1 MNYDFRHPVY
11 AKIQDSFSSNT
22 SDLSDQMSSTDK
34 HNLAINNALLQCVDM
49 SNVPSINEHVY
60 VDTNANIRKS
70 ANCNNC
76 IFSKAFY
83 YIKNKSTLICLK
95 KLIDLSFE
103 DSIVDNE
110 HICMFH
116 EYKQHN
122 CCCCNCKD

>member
-22 SDLSDQMSSTDK
+22 SDLSDQMSEKDK
-34 HNLAINNALLQCVDM
+34 HNLALNNALLQCIDM

-60 VDTNANIRKS
+60 VDTNAKIRKS
-70 ANCNNC
+70 TNCNNC
-76 IFSKAFY
+76 TFSKVFY

-103 DSIVDNE
+103 DSIVDDE

-116 EYKQHN
+116 EYKQNN
-122 CCCCNCKD
+122 CSCCNCKD

>member
-22 SDLSDQMSSTDK
+22 SDLSDQMSDKDK
-34 HNLAINNALLQCVDM
+34 HNLALNNALLQCIDM
-49 SNVPSINEHVY
+49 SNVPSINERIY
-60 VDTNANIRKS
+60 VDTNAKIRKS

-76 IFSKAFY
+76 TFSKDFY

-110 HICMFH
+110 HICKLH
-116 EYKQHN
+116 EYKQNN
-122 CCCCNCKD
+122 CRCCNCKD

>member
-1 MNYDFRHPVY
+1 MDYDFRHPVY
-11 AKIQDSFSSNT
+11 AKIQDNFSRNT
-22 SDLSDQMSSTDK
+22 SDLSDQMSYEDK
-34 HNLAINNALLQCVDM
+34 HNLALNNALLQCIDM

-60 VDTNANIRKS
+60 VDINAKIRKS

-76 IFSKAFY
+76 TFSKDFY

-110 HICMFH
+110 HICMLH
-116 EYKQHN
+116 EYKQNN